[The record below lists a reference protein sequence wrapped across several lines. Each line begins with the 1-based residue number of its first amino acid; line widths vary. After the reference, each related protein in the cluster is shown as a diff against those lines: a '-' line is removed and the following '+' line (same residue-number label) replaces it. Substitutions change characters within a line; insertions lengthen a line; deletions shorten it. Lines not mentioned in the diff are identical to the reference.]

1 MGLAFNSLRW
11 GGFAFSS
18 HSRAWRFKSSSSLN
32 TRPTRKLGYGTLKLG
47 YGTLLTSWTKSRP
60 SDVKAANVTFL
71 NKPSPLSQQR
81 PLGRL
86 QASIRDEKLYVVAYA
101 QNPSSLFAPAIMR
114 HILKSRLISGAQS

>member
-1 MGLAFNSLRW
+1 MGLAFNSLSWRR
-11 GGFAFSS
+11 FAFSS
-18 HSRAWRFKSSSSLN
+18 HSRAWRFKSSSSLS
-32 TRPTRKLGYGTLKLG
+32 TRPTRKLG

-81 PLGRL
+81 PLGRH